1 MSELAVTL
9 LRLSYLVLLWL
20 FVLFSLGVLRR
31 DIFGTT
37 VTTRGRGQAAR
48 RPARSPK
55 PARQQVSPRSRAA
68 APPTRLIVTQGP
80 LTGSAVPL
88 GSSAVIVGRA
98 SSCTLV
104 LDDHYSSNR
113 HARFFPHEG
122 RWYVEDLDSTNGT
135 FVDGERVFQAR
146 PVAPGVP
153 VRIGQSTMEL
163 RR

>member
-20 FVLFSLGVLRR
+20 FVLFTLGVLRR

-37 VTTRGRGQAAR
+37 VTPRGAGRRAPEAKPSRRAAT
-48 RPARSPK
+48 PARASGSGRK
-55 PARQQVSPRSRAA
+55 EPARLV
-68 APPTRLIVTQGP
+68 VTAGP

-88 GSSAVIVGRA
+88 SSSAIIVGR
-98 SSCTLV
+98 SSTCSLV
-104 LDDHYSSNR
+104 LDDDYSSSR

-135 FVDGERVFQAR
+135 FVEGTRVYQAT
-146 PVAPGVP
+146 PIGVGTA
-153 VRIGQSTMEL
+153 VRIGQSVMEL
-163 RR
+163 R

>member
-9 LRLSYLVLLWL
+9 LRLSYLALLWL
-20 FVLFSLGVLRR
+20 FVLFALGVLRR

-37 VTTRGRGQAAR
+37 VTPRGRGRSTTPTPRTASPR
-48 RPARSPK
+48 EPVPAR
-55 PARQQVSPRSRAA
+55 ANGRSH
-68 APPTRLIVTQGP
+68 PTRLIVTQGP

-88 GSSAVIVGRA
+88 GSSAVVVGRA
-98 SSCTLV
+98 SSSTLV
-104 LDDHYSSNR
+104 LDDNYTSNR

-122 RWYVEDLDSTNGT
+122 QWYIEDLDSTNGT
-135 FVDGERVFQAR
+135 FVDGERVFQAT
-146 PVAPGVP
+146 PVATGTP